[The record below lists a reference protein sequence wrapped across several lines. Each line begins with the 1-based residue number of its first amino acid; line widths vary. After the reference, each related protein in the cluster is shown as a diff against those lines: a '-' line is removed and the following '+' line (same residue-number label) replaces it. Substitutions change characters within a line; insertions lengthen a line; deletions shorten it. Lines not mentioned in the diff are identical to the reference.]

1 MNKKLDEL
9 FKKNSEWAKKIKQ
22 KNSDFFTESSKN
34 QHPELLWIGCSDSR
48 VPASQMIEQDP
59 GNVFVHRNIANL
71 VLQSDMNCQSVIQY
85 AVSVLKVKHVIVCG
99 HYGCGGIKAAL
110 SNKKMGLIDNWLRN
124 VKDLYELHQEEID
137 ALPSEEKKT
146 NFLAELNV
154 QAQVSNVCNS
164 PFVQKEWSINR
175 ELWVHGWIY
184 NLETGLIKDLEISVG
199 HDAAVES

>member
-1 MNKKLDEL
+1 MNFLKRIP
-9 FKKNSEWAKKIKQ
+9 NGQ

-48 VPASQMIEQDP
+48 VPAGQMIEQDP